1 MLHGV
6 MLTLQGTHQ
15 GSVLTPYLF
24 FRYISDLVGIIA
36 QSGLGCKVVN
46 QPVNILAYML
56 TTRYLSLL
64 HGQPHRVSF
73 VNYAIDHYL

>member
-36 QSGLGCKVVN
+36 QSGFGCKVVN
-46 QPVNILAYML
+46 QPVNII
-56 TTRYLSLL
+56 SI
-64 HGQPHRVSF
+64 
-73 VNYAIDHYL
+73 YADDSVLIASSWTAP